1 MNKNKPIKSILIEFV
16 GYLSV
21 CYNYKVKF
29 RLLTSLCLL
38 IFLALPLLPQIHT
51 EEQNINDFIIKIR
64 KSLELKDLP
73 TYLESFS
80 SDIRLMEEASLKE
93 KFNLYQAE
101 SIALFPA
108 GQPIRTGDRTNFYVQ
123 ALFQNSFSVAIETW
137 RMSLVEVD
145 GQYQIEEKKVTGSLN
160 SLYKINIPSERIEQ
174 VQSIEIEH
182 RDIKLVFKD
191 ACVFYD
197 NIPDIETALVV
208 IGKGYLWFSPSDDEE
223 RHQLKL
229 TYKKNILEDELTYA
243 FLRISDYFFRN
254 NIKITRGSVEKK
266 SYPSQEDMDQA
277 SAIFSRHYYRAFT
290 VENSLNGEML
300 SSLPRGDEAFFG
312 FYGNKIG
319 NLSYIYSPFAEEEIH
334 LVRFRDD
341 RIINLYSPRN
351 DDNKKMFF
359 ISFSQMF
366 EIKKYQIELS
376 FNPKQHFLSAK
387 ARVEFE
393 SKVDSLGR
401 LKLKLNPKLKILRIC
416 DEEGRQLFYSQDK
429 LRDALYVYFL
439 QSPPNNKPYSIE
451 IFYRGKVAPI
461 IQVTDVVAG
470 AQVVQRFPGRF
481 DPDADLIPPQ
491 SETYLYSR
499 RNLWYPAPAQDDYFQ
514 ARVKISLPGGYQC
527 ESIGELIEQP
537 SFSGE
542 KGGEAERSETSVYVF
557 ETRYPVKY
565 LSFIVGRFKNAGEDV
580 EILPLKYI
588 YSSGVNFIKKD
599 LLEEARNIL
608 HFYEEKFGPYPY
620 EKLNIIRRL
629 WTTSGGHSPASFVV
643 LNELPRAQNGSVLI
657 NVRSPVDLS
666 HWKEY
671 FIAHEIAHQWWGQAV
686 TWKTYH
692 DLWLSE
698 GLAQFSAT
706 LYLGQR
712 HGEQK
717 FSTILEK
724 FSVWTKKVSKYG
736 PITLGSRLS
745 YHSPKAFQAIVYD
758 KTSLALNM
766 LKDLLGEEQFFR
778 GMKTFFSRYKYGAAG
793 TQDFIKTMEEV
804 SGRDLR
810 TFFKSWF
817 YSYTLPEV
825 KAYHSFTKGKTG
837 PVLRLKFSQM
847 KKVFVFPLWIEWR
860 LDGERIKRMVIIDEK
875 NEEFEFKLE
884 TKPKK
889 IKINPDRAVPGRFY

>member
-1 MNKNKPIKSILIEFV
+1 MNDSRPTSSILIEFV
-16 GYLSV
+16 GHLFV
-21 CYNYKVKF
+21 CYNHKVKF
-29 RLLTSLCLL
+29 RLLTSLYLL
-38 IFLALPLLPQIHT
+38 IFLALPLLSQVHT
-51 EEQNINDFIIKIR
+51 EKQNINDFIIQIR

-73 TYLESFS
+73 TYLECFS
-80 SDIRLMEEASLKE
+80 SDIRLIEEASLKE

-101 SIALFPA
+101 SVALFPA
-108 GQPIRTGDRTNFYVQ
+108 SQMARKGEATSLYVQ

-137 RMSLVEVD
+137 RMSLIEVD
-145 GQYQIEEKKVTGSLN
+145 GRWQIEEKKITGSLN
-160 SLYKINIPSERIEQ
+160 SLYKIEIPSERIEQ

-191 ACVFYD
+191 AFVFYD

-208 IGKGYLWFSPSDDEE
+208 IGRGSLWFSPSDDEE

-243 FLRISDYFFRN
+243 FLRISDNFFRN
-254 NIKITRGSVEKK
+254 NIKMTRGSVEKK
-266 SYPSQEDMDQA
+266 SYPSQEDIDQA
-277 SAIFSRHYYRAFT
+277 STIFSRHHYRAFT
-290 VENSLNGEML
+290 VENSLNEEMI
-300 SSLPRGDEAFFG
+300 STLPRGDEAFFG
-312 FYGNKIG
+312 FFGKKIG
-319 NLSYIYSPFAEEEIH
+319 NLAYIYSPFAEEEIH

-351 DDNKKMFF
+351 EENKKKFF

-366 EIKKYQIELS
+366 EVKKYQIDLN
-376 FNPKQHFLSAK
+376 FNPKQHYLSGK
-387 ARVEFE
+387 ARVEIE
-393 SKVDSLGR
+393 SKVNSLGR

-416 DEEGRQLFYSQDK
+416 DEEGRQLFYSQDR

-439 QSPPNNKPYSIE
+439 QPPPNNKPYSIE

-470 AQVVQRFPGRF
+470 AQVIERFPRRF
-481 DPDADLIPPQ
+481 NPDVMPPQ

-499 RNLWYPAPAQDDYFQ
+499 RNLWYPAPAEDDYFR
-514 ARVKISLPGGYQC
+514 ARVKISLPVGYQC

-537 SFSGE
+537 SFSDE
-542 KGGEAERSETSVYVF
+542 KGGEAERSETSVFVF
-557 ETRYPVKY
+557 ETTYPVKY
-565 LSFIVGRFKNAGEDV
+565 LSFIVGRFKNAGEDM
-580 EILPLKYI
+580 EILPLKHI

-599 LLEEARNIL
+599 LLEDARNIL
-608 HFYEEKFGPYPY
+608 RFYEEKFGPYPY

-629 WTTSGGHSPASFVV
+629 WTTSGGHSPASFIV
-643 LNELPRAQNGSVLI
+643 LNELPRTQNGSALI

-706 LYLGQR
+706 LYLGQK

-724 FSVWTKKVSKYG
+724 FSVWTKKESKYG

-778 GMKTFFSRYKYGAAG
+778 GMKTFFSRHKYGAAG
-793 TQDFIKTMEEV
+793 THDFIKTMEEI
-804 SGRDLR
+804 SGRDLKA
-810 TFFKSWF
+810 FFKNWF

-825 KAYHSFTKGKTG
+825 KASHSFTKGKMG
-837 PVLRLKFSQM
+837 HILSFKFSQM
-847 KKVFVFPLWIEWR
+847 KTVFVFPLWIELH

-875 NEEFEFKLE
+875 DEEFEFRLE

-889 IKINPDRAVPGRFY
+889 IRINPDRAVPGRFY